1 MAFSS
6 INLYITISLRWL
18 SGGKVSALSWIPL
31 VKSEAVDNAL
41 DVLSE
46 ALSIVEDS
54 STGCIGWTN
63 AVSLA
68 ASSETILPWLPL

>member
-18 SGGKVSALSWIPL
+18 SGGKASALSWILL
-31 VKSEAVDNAL
+31 VKNEALDNAL

-46 ALSIVEDS
+46 AVSIVEDS
-54 STGCIGWTN
+54 STSCIGWTD

-68 ASSETILPWLPL
+68 AS